1 MSRRGFTIP
10 ETLMVLGL
18 LGVLMALAFQS
29 LGDARPEGQ
38 AVAQEVTAQLRAARQ
53 KAQTHQQR
61 VALILPGNVTRSV
74 SLLEGSVVPRVTR
87 TLRFDTQYPGAKLIA
102 APGVLD
108 APTKTWLNTLQDRP
122 VVVFDSRGLAS
133 GTSVIGV
140 AGPVPWRVT
149 VTPEGTVECARGP
162 VADPGGAVAAGLP
175 VRREQANTPPRI
187 HQVDT
192 TPDVAPN
199 LLPAQVETIIP
210 KGGHITLKCLA
221 RDPEDDPCFAE
232 WTCDKGVFSCQ
243 GWEPM
248 TFDGTYWVSTAQFK
262 PFADL
267 ATDTR
272 LNIRVAV
279 RDDEGLKAA
288 SGVDTVIH
296 ASIGMGGKLAFW
308 GRREGLEADSPVGLW
323 TCAPE
328 GHNVRQVLS
337 DVQTYARV
345 SSDGTKIVTGG
356 PQRGVTVCNLD
367 GSDETP
373 MFPTGYGFGVISP
386 NGKSI
391 AAFKMEQNDDDRLV
405 LPAAYRQML
414 PWAGRW
420 YPTHIQLMT
429 SNGNYTKRIAVPFST
444 GPIPRLTLPELV
456 WSADGNAL
464 FVITYSQ
471 EAGVLKDPQVVAIW
485 LKDESRHAVDWPAH
499 LMLRL
504 HSSITP
510 REVRATGN
518 RTLEAI
524 RWKDDYSEYSV
535 LKLREWKDGGRYQTP
550 AASSPFDG
558 LSTILCGREI
568 DGDAYSRI
576 VLALWP
582 KGSDS
587 AHPLKQRYVEPF
599 NDVITWTR

>member
-10 ETLMVLGL
+10 ETLMVLCL

-29 LGDARPEGQ
+29 LGDARPDGQ

-61 VALILPGNVTRSV
+61 VALILPGNTARSV
-74 SLLEGSVVPRVTR
+74 SLLEGSIVPRVTR
-87 TLRFDTQYPGAKLIA
+87 TLRFDTQYPAARLIA
-102 APGVLD
+102 APGGLD
-108 APTKTWLNTLQDRP
+108 VASKAWLGALADRP
-122 VVVFDSRGLAS
+122 VVVFDSRGLAC

-140 AGPVPWRVT
+140 AGAVPWRVT
-149 VTPEGTVECARGP
+149 ITAEGTVECARGP
-162 VADPGGAVAAGLP
+162 VADSGAAPAAPYP
-175 VRREQANTPPRI
+175 VRKELANTPPRI
-187 HQVDT
+187 HKVDT
-192 TPDVAPN
+192 TPDVAGN
-199 LLPAQVETIIP
+199 LLPANVEAIIP

-221 RDPEDDPCFAE
+221 RDPEDDPLFAE
-232 WTCDKGVFSCQ
+232 WTSDKGVFSCQ

-248 TFDGTYWVSTAQFK
+248 TFDGTWWVSTAQFK
-262 PFADL
+262 PFAEL

-272 LNIRVAV
+272 LNIRVSV

-288 SGVDTVIH
+288 AGVDTVVT

-308 GRREGLEADSPVGLW
+308 GRREGQGEDSPVGLW

-328 GHNVRQVLS
+328 GHNVRQVLG

-345 SSDGTKIVTGG
+345 SWDGTKIVTGG
-356 PQRGVTVCNLD
+356 PNRGVTICNLD

-373 MFPTGYGFGVISP
+373 MFPTTYGFGVISP

-391 AAFKMEQNDDDRLV
+391 AAFKMEQNDNNDLL
-405 LPAAYRQML
+405 LPPFYRQIL
-414 PWAGRW
+414 PWAGHW
-420 YPTHIQLMT
+420 YPTAIQFMT
-429 SNGNYTKRIAVPFST
+429 SNGVYTKRIPVPFD
-444 GPIPRLTLPELV
+444 PLVPRLTLPDLV
-456 WSADGNAL
+456 WSADGNAV
-464 FVITYSQ
+464 FVITYTQ
-471 EAGVLKDPQVVAIW
+471 EEGVIKQPQVLAIR
-485 LKDESRHAVDWPAH
+485 LRDETVHAVDWPEH

-504 HSSITP
+504 HASITP

-524 RWKDDYSEYSV
+524 RWKDDYSEHQV
-535 LKLREWKDGGRYQTP
+535 LTLREWKDGGRFQTP
-550 AASSPFDG
+550 AAFSPFDG
-558 LSTILCGREI
+558 LSTILCGRQI

-582 KGSDS
+582 KGAEQ
-587 AHPLKQRYVEPF
+587 AHPLNQRYVEPF